1 MTVIH
6 IAPLPGGR
14 HAVRSAYDPTVIAT
28 IKAVVPPFAR
38 SWDAPRRRWTVAP
51 DWAALLAAALVAAGH
66 QVVAAPA
73 SDPPRQ
79 CSSGDW
85 ARHLLRAVG
94 PSRVAVVHRALT
106 RVLHPDNTA
115 TGCPVLQRELNCA
128 RDELEVHR

>member
-94 PSRVAVVHRALT
+94 PHGWPSCIVRS